1 MLSLKVHSVCAQV
14 LIEFSPWDLSL
25 QTVDRHFFYC
35 RMELAAAQ
43 KQAANNV
50 SEWEAEFNVHHH
62 HVQQNILP
70 QQGDISGERITLN
83 QQNNLK

>member
-1 MLSLKVHSVCAQV
+1 MCTSVHRVFT
-14 LIEFSPWDLSL
+14 LGFG
-25 QTVDRHFFYC
+25 TTNYFFYC
-35 RMELAAAQ
+35 RIELAAAH
-43 KQAANNV
+43 KQAAKNS

-70 QQGDISGERITLN
+70 QQADISGERITLN